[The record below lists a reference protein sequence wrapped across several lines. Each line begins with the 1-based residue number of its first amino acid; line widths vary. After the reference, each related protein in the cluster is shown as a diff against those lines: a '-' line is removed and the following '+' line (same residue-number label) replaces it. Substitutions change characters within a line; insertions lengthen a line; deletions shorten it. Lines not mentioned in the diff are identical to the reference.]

1 MIRSRHLLG
10 VFLLI
15 ALVFVQLATADIPRS
30 ISYQGRLTDAGGA
43 PLTGMYTI
51 TFRIYDAAVGGATL
65 YNSGGISV
73 TATDGLFS
81 VNIGEAPMP
90 AISVSVFA
98 DTTRYL
104 GITVGADPEMTPRSK
119 LTSAGYSF
127 VVRTLDGA
135 TGGDVSGNINV
146 NSSGNVRASILPG
159 SSQIS
164 TYGSDNLE
172 QARIWGSGWG
182 ELLLYDSDGSNDQT
196 VRLGSQSGILSDGG
210 LLELNNDDGS
220 PNILMH
226 AGTTGDAAVVL
237 PNSSI
242 SGLETLDEPGIAS
255 NNDASSNIQAGPVN
269 ISLRTINC
277 PTAGYVV
284 AVASGSFN
292 LSHING
298 TLSQNRV
305 WVTEVNGGTAAGKPQ
320 ALFITSGNAPSGSY
334 AAPLSVQG
342 TFAVPA
348 GVTTFYMRGDQETG
362 AGICLV
368 ENSSLTLMF
377 FPTGYGTVTSF
388 APENDPNKP
397 EFMKTGATAKN

>member
-1 MIRSRHLLG
+1 MKEEIPMIRSRHLLG
-10 VFLLI
+10 VFVLI

-220 PNILMH
+220 PNILIN
-226 AGTTGDAAVVL
+226 AGT
-237 PNSSI
+237 S
-242 SGLETLDEPGIAS
+242 
-255 NNDASSNIQAGPVN
+255 
-269 ISLRTINC
+269 
-277 PTAGYVV
+277 
-284 AVASGSFN
+284 
-292 LSHING
+292 
-298 TLSQNRV
+298 
-305 WVTEVNGGTAAGKPQ
+305 
-320 ALFITSGNAPSGSY
+320 
-334 AAPLSVQG
+334 
-342 TFAVPA
+342 
-348 GVTTFYMRGDQETG
+348 
-362 AGICLV
+362 
-368 ENSSLTLMF
+368 
-377 FPTGYGTVTSF
+377 
-388 APENDPNKP
+388 
-397 EFMKTGATAKN
+397 